1 MCRAYFRLETSA
13 RLKLI
18 EADAGSWVAD
28 AKNAASAD
36 VLCVDLYDHDAASP
50 VLDTD
55 EFYADCHR
63 VLKAGG
69 AMTVNLFGR
78 DASFERS
85 AQRIA
90 AAFGVGCVLSLRP
103 TREGN
108 TIVIG
113 ALTKHYEVA
122 TSAEIKAAIPALAA
136 MAHTIGD
143 TQVRNR
149 GTMGGSVANNDP
161 SADYPAALLALGAT
175 IKTDRRTVSADDF
188 FTGMFATALET
199 GEIVTAI
206 HIPVPSKAGYAKM
219 KNPASRYSM
228 AGVFV
233 ATGPAGVR
241 VAVNGAG
248 NNGVFRVA
256 AMEQALT
263 AKWAP
268 ESVAGI
274 KLDPADMNGDIHG
287 SAEYRAHLVT
297 VMAKRAVVD
306 AG

>member
-1 MCRAYFRLETSA
+1 MYDFTFHKPS
-13 RLKLI
+13 
-18 EADAGSWVAD
+18 SVAD
-28 AKNAASAD
+28 AVKLLAADPDARPISGGMTLLPA
-36 VLCVDLYDHDAASP
+36 LKLRLSKPTALVDLS
-50 VLDTD
+50 
-55 EFYADCHR
+55 
-63 VLKAGG
+63 G
-69 AMTVNLFGR
+69 
-78 DASFERS
+78 
-85 AQRIA
+85 IA
-90 AAFGVGCVLSLRP
+90 ELRGVK
-103 TREGN
+103 REGN

-122 TSAEIKAAIPALAA
+122 TSAEVKAAIPALAW
-136 MAHTIGD
+136 MASTIGD

-175 IKTDRRTVSADDF
+175 IQTDKRKISADDF
-188 FTGMFATALET
+188 FQGMFATALDT

-206 HIPVPSKAGYAKM
+206 HIPIPEKAGYAKM

-233 ATGPAGVR
+233 AKGPAGVR

-248 NNGVFRVA
+248 AGGAFRATEMEKALA
-256 AMEQALT
+256 ATWSAD
-263 AKWAP
+263 A
-268 ESVAGI
+268 VAGI
-274 KLDPADMNGDIHG
+274 RLDAGMMNGDIHG

-297 VMAKRAVVD
+297 VMAKRAVAN